1 MDKNVQ
7 NGLQSTGGELDMVR
21 LGLARNQIMDVK
33 LKQASDSVSG
43 QTVVDPSGYLTDMQS
58 MLPSYNGD
66 IQDVRKARLLMK
78 SVRETNPK
86 QPQAWIGS
94 ARLEEV
100 VGRLQDSR
108 ALIMQGNC

>member
-1 MDKNVQ
+1 MIV
-7 NGLQSTGGELDMVR
+7 T
-21 LGLARNQIMDVK
+21 
-33 LKQASDSVSG
+33 G

-58 MLPSYNGD
+58 MLPSYGGD
-66 IQDVRKARLLMK
+66 IQDVKKARLLMK

-100 VGRLQDSR
+100 VGRLQEAR
-108 ALIMQGNC
+108 TLIMAGTEKCQTPAGDLDMVRSEEVRNQIMDVK